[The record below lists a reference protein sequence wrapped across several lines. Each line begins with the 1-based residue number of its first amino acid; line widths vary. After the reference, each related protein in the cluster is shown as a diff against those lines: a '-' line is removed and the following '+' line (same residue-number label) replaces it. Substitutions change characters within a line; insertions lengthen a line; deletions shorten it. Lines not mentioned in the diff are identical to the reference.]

1 MQKKR
6 KMEFVRYDPRYRTL
20 VDQLAQ
26 KTLAG
31 EQQLGYPRFGSCAEL
46 EKEYG
51 EYPDSSMETSVYVI
65 VGDVGPVGI
74 VGVLKDSDYL
84 AVWGPLTAEP
94 VWYQAAIRESLAF
107 LRRTFAGTLHI
118 FPAKDN
124 AVYCRELEKAGG
136 RLRSVQHV
144 MRFAWPARMPAPH
157 PCGGDFRRFDAKELL
172 RDKAICRGIERLL
185 EESFRLNGRAGDL
198 LRELLRD
205 GCSFLCCCLC
215 GRAAGVLVWNENF
228 VREIR
233 IEYLAVEK
241 SFRRSGVASDLLGH
255 FLQHIAARYGR
266 RDINLTHAEENLAAH
281 SLYVKNGFA
290 DEVVYREFIL
300 PCRAEGLQKC
310 TAGAK

>member
-1 MQKKR
+1 MQER
-6 KMEFVRYDPRYRTL
+6 REMEFVRYGPRYRTL
-20 VDQLAQ
+20 VELLAQ
-26 KTLAG
+26 KTLDG

-51 EYPDSSMETSVYVI
+51 EYPDSSMNTSAYVI
-65 VGDVGPVGI
+65 MLDGGPVGI
-74 VGVLKDSDYL
+74 VGALADADYL

-94 VWYQAAIRESLAF
+94 AWYQATIRESLAF

-118 FPAKDN
+118 FPARGN
-124 AVYCRELEKAGG
+124 TVYCRELEKAGG
-136 RLRSVQHV
+136 RLRSVQYV
-144 MRFAWPARMPAPH
+144 MRFAWPARMPAPR

-172 RDKAICRGIERLL
+172 QDMAMCRGIEHLL
-185 EESFRLNGRAGDL
+185 EEGFRLNGRAGSL
-198 LRELLRD
+198 LRELMRD
-205 GCSFLCCCLC
+205 GCGFLCCCLC
-215 GRAAGVLVWNENF
+215 GRVAGVLVWNENF

-255 FLQHIAARYGR
+255 FLQYMAARYGS

-300 PCRAEGLQKC
+300 PCRAAGLQKC
-310 TAGAK
+310 TAEAK